1 MTILG
6 IDPGSRRIGYG
17 LVRREGKRL
26 TYLAAGILPIRSAT
40 DPDALMETKRGIAA
54 LVEAWRPECLSIE
67 RLYFTKNRTTGIQVA
82 QARGVVLA
90 ACAEEGLAIREFT
103 PNEIKLKLTGFGG
116 ADKKAVAKMV
126 RLVLGEPSLA
136 LIDDAMDA
144 LGMAIVGADQL
155 ASEANTRVRPKA

>member
-17 LVRREGKRL
+17 LVRRDGKKL
-26 TYLAAGILPIRSAT
+26 TYLAAGILPIRSVT
-40 DPDALMETKRGIAA
+40 DPDALMETKRGITA
-54 LVEAWRPECLSIE
+54 LIEAWRPACLSIE

-116 ADKKAVAKMV
+116 ADKKSVAKMV
-126 RLVLGEPSLA
+126 RLILEQPSLA

-144 LGMAIVGADQL
+144 LGMAIVGADQF
-155 ASEANTRVRPKA
+155 ASETNARVQPKA